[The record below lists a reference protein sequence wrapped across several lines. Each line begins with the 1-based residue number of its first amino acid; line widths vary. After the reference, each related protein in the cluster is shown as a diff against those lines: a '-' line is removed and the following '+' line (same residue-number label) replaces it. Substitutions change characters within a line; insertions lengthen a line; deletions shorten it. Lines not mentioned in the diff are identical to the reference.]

1 MNETDI
7 IAPAS
12 HPYRAV
18 CFDLDGTLLPM
29 DLDAFLS
36 SYYQALGKF
45 AAERGFNSAAVLRG
59 VDAGVRAM
67 LAHDDGTTNHAA
79 FWTAFRNAVDGETG
93 DTDTDWEGIFNQFYE
108 EDFGKLGASTV
119 PNPAADSAV
128 ATLLAK
134 GYPLVLTTMPLFPP
148 RAVEWRLRWAGVDS
162 AAFRRMTVYTNSTSV
177 KPKLAYYQENLD
189 ALGLAGEEVLM
200 VGNNTVED
208 LAFMQ
213 LGADGVLVTDCL
225 LNPNEMDVNEVRH
238 GTLEQFA
245 QWVETLPTCKNPATS
260 IQP

>member
-7 IAPAS
+7 IASAS
-12 HPYRAV
+12 RPYRAV

-29 DLDAFLS
+29 DLEEFLS
-36 SYYQALGKF
+36 SYYKALGKF

-67 LAHDDGTTNHAA
+67 LVHDDGTTNHEA
-79 FWTAFRNAVDGETG
+79 FWTAFRAAVDGETG
-93 DTDTDWEGIFNQFYE
+93 DADTDWEGIFNQFYE
-108 EDFGKLGASTV
+108 EDFGKLGASTA
-119 PNPAADSAV
+119 PNPAAARAV
-128 ATLLAK
+128 AALQAK

-148 RAVEWRLRWAGVDS
+148 RAVEWRLRWAGVDP
-162 AAFRRMTVYTNSTSV
+162 AAFQRMTVYTNSTSV

-189 ALGLAGEEVLM
+189 ALGLTGEEVLM

-213 LGADGVLVTDCL
+213 LGADAFLVTDCL
-225 LNPNEMDVNEVRH
+225 LNPNDFDVNEVRH

-245 QWVETLPTCKNPATS
+245 EWVDALPACENPATG
-260 IQP
+260 IRP